1 MSSISNE
8 RTFEVIRS
16 PLVSEKATF
25 VSQFNYYVFKVSND
39 SNKLEIKQA
48 VQNLFKVEVKSVN
61 TLIQKGKQKRF
72 RGKIGKRSAIK
83 KAFVKLVDGQTIDT
97 SLEIK

>member
-1 MSSISNE
+1 MKTISNE
-8 RTFEVIRS
+8 KLYEIIRN
-16 PLVSEKATF
+16 PLISEKSTF

-83 KAFVKLVDGQTIDT
+83 KAFVKLADGQTIDT

>member
-39 SNKLEIKQA
+39 SSKLEINQA

-83 KAFVKLVDGQTIDT
+83 KAFVKLADGQTIDT

>member
-1 MSSISNE
+1 MKTIS
-8 RTFEVIRS
+8 
-16 PLVSEKATF
+16 SEKLYEIIRNPLISEKSTF

-39 SNKLEIKQA
+39 SSKLEIKQA

-83 KAFVKLVDGQTIDT
+83 KAFVKLADGQTIDT